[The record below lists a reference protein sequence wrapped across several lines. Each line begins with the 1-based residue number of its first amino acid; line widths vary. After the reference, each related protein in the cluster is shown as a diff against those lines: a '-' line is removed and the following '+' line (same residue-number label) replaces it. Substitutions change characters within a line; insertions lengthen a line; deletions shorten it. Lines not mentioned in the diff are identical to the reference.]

1 MVAEVEDDGATSVV
15 LVLELVLVV
24 VASCGEL
31 DELAAE
37 VLVCASAVLAVL
49 VVPATLVVAATLVV
63 VAAVVP
69 GRGAMAEVEV
79 EVEVEVEAQAVPA
92 AHRTAT
98 VAMPIIRLT
107 AIQQPI
113 SCSSGFAAST
123 GG

>member
-1 MVAEVEDDGATSVV
+1 MAEVEDDGATSVV

-24 VASCGEL
+24 VASGGEL

-37 VLVCASAVLAVL
+37 VLVCASVVLAVL

-69 GRGAMAEVEV
+69 GRGAMAEVEA
-79 EVEVEVEAQAVPA
+79 EVEAQAVPA